1 MPMEK
6 YIVIHGPNLNLLG
19 TREPEIYGNLTLD
32 QINKMLYQEAKKFDI
47 ELEIHQSN
55 FEGEIIDIIHKNR
68 ECAGIVINPAAYT
81 HYSIAILD
89 AIKGVTAPVVEV
101 HLSNIHQREE
111 FREKSVTAKG
121 CIGQISGFGAFSY
134 ILGLKAIMNH
144 TRNIQY

>member
-1 MPMEK
+1 MQK

-19 TREPEIYGNLTLD
+19 TREPEIYGNITLE
-32 QINKMLYQEAKKFDI
+32 QINNMLYQEGKKYGID
-47 ELEIHQSN
+47 LEIFQSN
-55 FEGEIIDIIHKNR
+55 CEGEIIDILHKNR
-68 ECAGIVINPAAYT
+68 ESAGIVLNPAAFT

-89 AIKGVTAPVVEV
+89 AIKGISAPVVEV
-101 HLSNIHQREE
+101 HLSNTHQREE

-121 CIGQISGFGAFSY
+121 CIGQIIGFGAFSY